1 MKKWVWFLIGLVSL
15 ALTLIVSIFAQ
26 NYNLIIKISG
36 TIGVISILIS
46 GIFLG
51 AFVNGDKQ
59 RANYF
64 SETKEHRKTRTIIS
78 INILLVGLP
87 HIFASIIF
95 LII

>member
-15 ALTLIVSIFAQ
+15 ALTLIASIFTQ
-26 NYNLIIKISG
+26 NDNLIIKVSG
-36 TIGVISILIS
+36 TVGIISILIS

-64 SETKEHRKTRTIIS
+64 SETIEKQEQS
-78 INILLVGLP
+78 CQ
-87 HIFASIIF
+87 
-95 LII
+95 

>member
-1 MKKWVWFLIGLVSL
+1 MKNWIWALIGLVSVCL
-15 ALTLIVSIFAQ
+15 ILIVAIFTQ
-26 NYNLIIKISG
+26 DYGLIIKISG

-64 SETKEHRKTRTIIS
+64 SETKEHRDTRTKVS
-78 INILLVGLP
+78 TNILLLGLP
-87 HIFASIIF
+87 HILASIAYFIF
-95 LII
+95 